1 MEIPVRVCPKSDILA
16 GIRLRVREALFC
28 SGWLLK
34 GGISWGWLRLSTFVV
49 QDSGGN
55 SSISRLT
62 AEAWQRASSAWEN
75 TSTAMESA
83 ADAWDRAVEAGE

>member
-1 MEIPVRVCPKSDILA
+1 MEWDEEL
-16 GIRLRVREALFC
+16 GNELRERAAQARQEMYASVGNAA
-28 SGWLLK
+28 
-34 GGISWGWLRLSTFVV
+34 VV

-62 AEAWQRASSAWEN
+62 VQAWERASSAWEN